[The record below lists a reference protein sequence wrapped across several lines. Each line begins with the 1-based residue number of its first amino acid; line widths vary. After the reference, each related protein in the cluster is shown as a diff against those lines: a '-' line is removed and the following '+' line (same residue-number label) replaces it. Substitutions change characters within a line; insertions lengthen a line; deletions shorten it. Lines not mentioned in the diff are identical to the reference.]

1 MNSYKLQ
8 NSQKFYWDIKTNC
21 LPSFETA
28 SSPGFK
34 TAMIGTCCGSMQ
46 KFPEPDGTST

>member
-1 MNSYKLQ
+1 MEHSHKLLIILF
-8 NSQKFYWDIKTNC
+8 NINTNY

-28 SSPGFK
+28 SSPGFN
-34 TAMIGTCCGSMQ
+34 TAMTGTCCGSMQ